1 MTCGSWRASP
11 RTDSS
16 APRAQPPLVP
26 SYVFLPPTLLLSHS
40 VSPFRFLSH
49 SASTTLF
56 SARFYPP
63 LVLLPRKTRRIGQPR
78 STTTCCFSSTILLRI
93 LDYSLSLFIPSSR
106 RSLLFILPRQTLM
119 RIFAFSCCH
128 TRRYPLCDDCAC
140 FFALVKN
147 NNKKEKKRSTTYKV
161 VQLWIYPMEFTA
173 HFYYR
178 FVAVIRRSHCSD
190 EFVYRHPG
198 LVIARI
204 SQSNV

>member
-16 APRAQPPLVP
+16 APRAQPPLTP

-106 RSLLFILPRQTLM
+106 RSLLFILPPPNANEDFC
-119 RIFAFSCCH
+119 IFLLPH
-128 TRRYPLCDDCAC
+128 EGIRRFATT
-140 FFALVKN
+140 ALV
-147 NNKKEKKRSTTYKV
+147 SS
-161 VQLWIYPMEFTA
+161 L
-173 HFYYR
+173 
-178 FVAVIRRSHCSD
+178 
-190 EFVYRHPG
+190 
-198 LVIARI
+198 
-204 SQSNV
+204 

>member
-128 TRRYPLCDDCAC
+128 TRGYPLCDDCAC

-147 NNKKEKKRSTTYKV
+147 NNKKEKKKEY
-161 VQLWIYPMEFTA
+161 
-173 HFYYR
+173 
-178 FVAVIRRSHCSD
+178 
-190 EFVYRHPG
+190 
-198 LVIARI
+198 
-204 SQSNV
+204 NV

>member
-16 APRAQPPLVP
+16 APRAQPPLAP

-106 RSLLFILPRQTLM
+106 RSLLFILPRKTLM

-128 TRRYPLCDDCAC
+128 TRGYPLCDDCAC

-147 NNKKEKKRSTTYKV
+147 NNKKEKRRKKKEGIQRIKWFNYESTLWSLPPVSIIDSSLSFV
-161 VQLWIYPMEFTA
+161 VLIVPVNYS
-173 HFYYR
+173 YI
-178 FVAVIRRSHCSD
+178 VIRSSW
-190 EFVYRHPG
+190 
-198 LVIARI
+198 
-204 SQSNV
+204 

>member
-16 APRAQPPLVP
+16 APRAQPPLAP

-128 TRRYPLCDDCAC
+128 TRGYPLRDDCAC

-147 NNKKEKKRSTTYKV
+147 NNKKERKKEEKKKEY
-161 VQLWIYPMEFTA
+161 
-173 HFYYR
+173 
-178 FVAVIRRSHCSD
+178 
-190 EFVYRHPG
+190 
-198 LVIARI
+198 
-204 SQSNV
+204 NV